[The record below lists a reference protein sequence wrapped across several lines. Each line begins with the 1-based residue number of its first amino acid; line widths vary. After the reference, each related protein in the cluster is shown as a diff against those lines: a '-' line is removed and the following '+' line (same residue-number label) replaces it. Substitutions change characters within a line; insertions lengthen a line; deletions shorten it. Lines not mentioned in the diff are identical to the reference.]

1 MIEPNRTWTWT
12 EIWWTE
18 PEPDQKFGSIGTLIV
33 GLVGWNYLAKTN
45 LNDGWNWVKLFFKP
59 KQIDLNIYCIIV
71 LLKKYLVTISIGW
84 DHHFF
89 FQKYFHP
96 PTIFVRVVHIFLAC
110 PLILQADIR
119 KLKPVLWPKTGL
131 GW

>member
-1 MIEPNRTWTWT
+1 
-12 EIWWTE
+12 
-18 PEPDQKFGSIGTLIV
+18 
-33 GLVGWNYLAKTN
+33 
-45 LNDGWNWVKLFFKP
+45 VKLFFKP
-59 KQIDLNIYCIIV
+59 KQIDLDIYCIIV
-71 LLKKYLVTISIGW
+71 LLKNIWLPLSPP
-84 DHHFF
+84 FF